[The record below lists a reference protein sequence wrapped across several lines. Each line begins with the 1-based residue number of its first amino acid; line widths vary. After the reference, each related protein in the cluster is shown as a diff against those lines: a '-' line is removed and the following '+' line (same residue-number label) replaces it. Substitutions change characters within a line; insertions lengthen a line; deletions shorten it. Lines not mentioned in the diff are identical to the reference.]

1 MTSHPTSHHFA
12 VHAIAGVNGRD
23 SPMPSTGL
31 VTEQFRSSCRVK
43 EGKHVF
49 DALSFS
55 LSSSG
60 H

>member
-12 VHAIAGVNGRD
+12 VHAYAGVNGRD

-31 VTEQFRSSCRVK
+31 VTEQFR
-43 EGKHVF
+43 VF